1 MTAMTSHP
9 VAAIRGV
16 IRAPGDKSC
25 SHRALMFAAIA
36 EGRSRITGVLD
47 GADVLATAAALNAL
61 GAVLERGDAGT
72 WTVEGRGAAGFQ
84 TPGAA
89 LDFGNSGTGVRL
101 VMGLIAGH
109 SVTADLAGDQ
119 SLCRRPMNRVL
130 VPLRQMGLEDTAG
143 ADGRLPFRVIGRT
156 GLTPI
161 TYAPPQ
167 ASAQVKSAILLAGLG
182 AEGVT
187 CVEEARPT
195 RDHTEKMLR
204 GFGGKVGIAPL
215 AGGGEA
221 VTVAGGQHLQGIE
234 TGVPGDPSSAAF
246 ALAAAMV
253 SPAGEV
259 LVEGVMSNERR
270 DGFYRAADLMGA
282 AVGAQETGEAAG
294 ERLVDLQASSA
305 ALQGV
310 AVPQALVASMI
321 DEFPIL
327 AVLAAF
333 AHGETRIRGAEELRH
348 KESDRIGAVVDML
361 RACGVAV
368 EEQDDGFT
376 VEGCGGP
383 PPGGGLV
390 ETRHDHRIAMSA
402 LVLGTAAKAPV
413 TVDDTTMIATSY
425 PGFLADMD
433 ALGADIRPA

>member
-9 VAAIRGV
+9 VPAIRGV

-36 EGRSRITGVLD
+36 QGRSRLTGVLD

-61 GAVLERGDAGT
+61 GAVLEQGEAGT
-72 WTVEGRGAAGFQ
+72 WTVDGRG
-84 TPGAA
+84 GAA
-89 LDFGNSGTGVRL
+89 FGTPQAPLDFGNSGTGVRL
-101 VMGLIAGH
+101 MMGLLAGH
-109 SVTADLAGDQ
+109 PVTADLTGDE

-130 VPLRQMGLEDTAG
+130 VPLRQMGLKDTAG
-143 ADGRLPFRVIGRT
+143 PDGRLPFRITGRH
-156 GLTPI
+156 GLAPL

-182 AEGVT
+182 ADGVT
-187 CVEEARPT
+187 RVEEARPT

-204 GFGGKVGIAPL
+204 GFGVEVGVAPL
-215 AGGGEA
+215 GGGGEA
-221 VTVAGGQHLQGIE
+221 VTLAGGQRLQGIE
-234 TGVPGDPSSAAF
+234 TSVPGDPSSAAF

-270 DGFYRAADLMGA
+270 DGVYRAAGLMGA
-282 AVGAQETGEAAG
+282 AIGAEETGEAAG
-294 ERLVDLQASSA
+294 ERLVDLQAATA
-305 ALQGV
+305 ALKGV
-310 AVPQALVASMI
+310 AIPEALVASMI

-333 AHGETRIRGAEELRH
+333 AAGETRITGAEELRH
-348 KESDRIGAVVDML
+348 KESDRISAVVAML
-361 RACGVAV
+361 RACGVGV
-368 EEQDDGFT
+368 EEHGDGFT

-383 PPGGGLV
+383 PPGGGRV

-402 LVLGTAAKAPV
+402 LVLGTAAQAPV
-413 TVDDTTMIATSY
+413 TVDDTAMIATSY
-425 PGFLADMD
+425 PGFLADMA